1 MQIFYRSKKWVSII
15 ALAMML
21 LLVSSAFLG
30 GMALAKEGEG
40 KKNGPKVKM
49 AVTGS
54 GSPFVEGKV
63 SKFAMEDGIS
73 VYLRSKEIFG
83 ILRAEAA
90 LLEVYGDD
98 AAKTHA
104 QKILDNIKSK
114 FFADIWI
121 NYSSNETTGLT
132 NVTIRVGSKEVSI
145 IFPSPEPTDIPAI
158 EGWARFIYDTARQ
171 MYDQQQND

>member
-1 MQIFYRSKKWVSII
+1 MYKFYSSKRWISIV
-15 ALAMML
+15 ALALMF
-21 LLVSSAFLG
+21 LLVSSALLG
-30 GMALAKEGEG
+30 GMALADEDKG

-63 SKFAMEDGIS
+63 SKFALEDGIS
-73 VYLRSKEIFG
+73 VYLRSSKIFG

-98 AAKTHA
+98 DAKSHA
-104 QKILDNIKSK
+104 QEILNNLKNK

-121 NYSSNETTGLT
+121 NYNSNETTGLT
-132 NVTIRVGSKEVSI
+132 NVTIRVGSNVVSI

-158 EGWARFIYDTARQ
+158 EGWARLIYDTARQ
-171 MYDQQQND
+171 MYDQQNQ